1 DPLTRGALFHEVQAE
16 FFRSMQAQG
25 LQPVDAKSIPTAIQ
39 IVERKLAEVADA
51 YRERLAPA
59 IDRVWREEIAALG
72 RDLRVWVRRLPQA
85 GSWKPS
91 YFEFSFGLSDEG
103 RDPRSVADPVTI
115 DGRFRLR
122 GSVDL
127 VELQQNAGQVRVTD
141 HKTGKNRTT
150 PRTVIGGGGT

>member
-1 DPLTRGALFHEVQAE
+1 MAA
-16 FFRSMQAQG
+16 
-25 LQPVDAKSIPTAIQ
+25 
-39 IVERKLAEVADA
+39 A

-72 RDLRVWVRRLPQA
+72 RDLRVWVRRLPEA
-85 GSWKPS
+85 RGWTPS

-103 RDPRSVADPVTI
+103 RDPRSVSDPVTI

-127 VELQQNAGQVRVTD
+127 VEIQRGRRDRSA
-141 HKTGKNRTT
+141 
-150 PRTVIGGGGT
+150 